1 MDHATLVSQDHRAI
15 GRVLVERLEASGFP
29 IYAAFWHW
37 DPEAQED
44 RLAIASPVVAQ
55 QGPRAVYDQI
65 ETVLRAHPEEPRL
78 PFSQIELLRTDD
90 PAVGA
95 LHALRIEGGPGREA
109 RVSAIG
115 SSPTLYDVWI
125 YRHPRQH
132 PDLATKGRH

>member
-15 GRVLVERLEASGFP
+15 GRALVERLEASGFP

-78 PFSQIELLRTDD
+78 PFSQIEPLRTDD
-90 PAVGA
+90 PAVDALRA
-95 LHALRIEGGPGREA
+95 LHYEVGRGAEA
-109 RVSAIG
+109 GASVLG
-115 SSPTLYDVWI
+115 LSPRLYDVWV

-132 PDLATKGRH
+132 PELATNGRH